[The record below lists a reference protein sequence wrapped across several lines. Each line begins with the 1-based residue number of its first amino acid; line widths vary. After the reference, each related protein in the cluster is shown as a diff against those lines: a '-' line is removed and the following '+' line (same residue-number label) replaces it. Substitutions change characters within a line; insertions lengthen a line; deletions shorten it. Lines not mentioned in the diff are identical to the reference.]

1 MRKGWGDMTRATSG
15 QQQDSLLEDAA
26 RPGGGHLE
34 PRGVGRQGG
43 APATEEGD
51 FPFTLPDRGALWM
64 RLALNASQV
73 ANLCGVTLRQ
83 VIHWADRGYLP
94 RSPHDSS
101 AFTGQAVDM

>member
-1 MRKGWGDMTRATSG
+1 MVRETSD
-15 QQQDSLLEDAA
+15 QRQRLDSLPGDTA
-26 RPGGGHLE
+26 RPSDGRGGTRSTGPLASAAVE
-34 PRGVGRQGG
+34 
-43 APATEEGD
+43 D
-51 FPFTLPDRGALWM
+51 FPFTLPDRGGLWM